1 MKKKELWDTKVAIN
15 FRFPEGKSELVK
27 SHAFKTMGHAFRCWR
42 SDLNTKY
49 IQKGLTP
56 FHEFGKI
63 TQSQWET
70 LVAEKTSPEALA
82 LSKRNSE
89 QAKQN
94 KHPLV
99 LAPVAT
105 RASERCLGRWMKRPK
120 LLGIQK

>member
-1 MKKKELWDTKVAIN
+1 VAIN

-27 SHAFKTMGHAFRCWR
+27 SHAFKIMGHTFRRWR

-70 LVAEKTSPEALA
+70 LVAEKTLPKALA

-99 LAPVAT
+99 LASVAM
-105 RASERCLGRWMKRPK
+105 RASERCLGRWMKRQK